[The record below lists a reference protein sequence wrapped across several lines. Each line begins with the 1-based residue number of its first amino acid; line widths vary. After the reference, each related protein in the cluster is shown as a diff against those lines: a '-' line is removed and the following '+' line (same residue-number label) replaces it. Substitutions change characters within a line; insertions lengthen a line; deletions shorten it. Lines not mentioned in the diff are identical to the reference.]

1 MSAIFPDMTATTLAN
16 ELRTVP
22 DPERGNVI
30 GAALRSIYPQSGRVI
45 ERMIRRIEN
54 PDIPE
59 DVWRGIEDAEAGR
72 LVDMETAMTES
83 PPCRA

>member
-1 MSAIFPDMTATTLAN
+1 MVAGMTATTLAN

-22 DPERGNVI
+22 DPERGEVI
-30 GAALRSIYPQSGRVI
+30 GAALQAIYPKSGRVI
-45 ERMIRRIEN
+45 ARMLRRIEN

-72 LVDMETAMTES
+72 FVDMETAMTEP